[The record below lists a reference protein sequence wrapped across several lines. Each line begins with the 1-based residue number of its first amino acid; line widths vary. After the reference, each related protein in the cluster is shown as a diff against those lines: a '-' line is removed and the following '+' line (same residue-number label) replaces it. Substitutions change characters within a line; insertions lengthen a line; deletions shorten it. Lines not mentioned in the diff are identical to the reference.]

1 VGQKAIK
8 KLEQTTQELE
18 NAETELKKKV
28 KEGKP
33 KGRVALSLVLLLGC
47 SCAGVILVIAA
58 LQLPQTG
65 M

>member
-1 VGQKAIK
+1 MGQKAIK

-33 KGRVALSLVLLLGC
+33 KGRVAAWRC
-47 SCAGVILVIAA
+47 R
-58 LQLPQTG
+58 
-65 M
+65 